1 VKGWAKSIL
10 KGKFGLPTAIYPTI
24 MLSKGFV
31 MVADTVHLGNIGF
44 TNIAYSGGGIWAY
57 YYAAPVEDGEVEPL
71 R

>member
-31 MVADTVHLGNIGF
+31 MVADTVHLGNIVAPGKLGK
-44 TNIAYSGGGIWAY
+44 GGS
-57 YYAAPVEDGEVEPL
+57 L
-71 R
+71 